1 MDEMDRMYSVRMDG
15 MRAGAR
21 GAALLALLLL
31 TQGGCVVTQ
40 QETPLAGEVHPVE
53 AWGKHH
59 VLWVET
65 GTGEHIDFDSAG
77 GRILP
82 DAGAVLPAG
91 RVVGT
96 GVDGRDYSIPL
107 AELTLLRTSSRQRN
121 TAGEVVAT
129 AAVTMVGLAIY
140 ALTLF
145 RT

>member
-1 MDEMDRMYSVRMDG
+1 MGGMDRGRVR
-15 MRAGAR
+15 AC
-21 GAALLALLLL
+21 ALLLLL

-40 QETPLAGEVHPVE
+40 QDTPLAAEIRPVE
-53 AWGKHH
+53 AWGDHR

-77 GRILP
+77 GRIRP
-82 DAGAVLPAG
+82 DSTALFHGG
-91 RVVGT
+91 RVVGI

-121 TAGEVVAT
+121 TAGEIVAT

>member
-1 MDEMDRMYSVRMDG
+1 MDRMDG
-15 MRAGAR
+15 KTR
-21 GAALLALLLL
+21 GCALLLLLL

-40 QETPLAGEVHPVE
+40 QETPLAGEIHPVE
-53 AWGKHH
+53 SWRNHH

-77 GRILP
+77 GRIFP
-82 DAGAVLPAG
+82 DSGAGPAVG

-121 TAGEVVAT
+121 RAGVIVVT
-129 AAVTMVGLAIY
+129 AAVTIVGLYIY